1 MIRPV
6 NELKS
11 DMIDLRKIVEVP
23 INGSNPPHYS
33 HINRPWLQL

>member
-1 MIRPV
+1 M
-6 NELKS
+6 NEVKP

-23 INGSNPPHYS
+23 INDSYPPDYS